1 MPEVKPMLAPLVPIR
16 SARATFLQGF
26 AATFRL
32 EVAEALRSRWF
43 AVYAAVF
50 FGLVGVL
57 LVFGLTESRVLGF
70 TGLSRTLVTYIQ
82 LTMAILP
89 IFILISTVRSLAGDR
104 EAGVFEWVLGLP
116 VGIGAWYAGRFVG
129 RFVLAASP
137 VIAALLAAVAWG
149 VVRRVAVPWI
159 ELGFD
164 IGLILVMILAFVGI
178 GFLISSLSRSVDT
191 AQTIAFIVWIALVLA
206 LDLVLLGALIRGR
219 MAIEGVVAIA
229 MLNPLQVFRTGSM
242 LLFDPQLV
250 LLGPTAF
257 TVFDIFG
264 RTGFEIWCFVYP
276 TLLGVGTAAA
286 GYLVFRRG
294 DLP

>member
-1 MPEVKPMLAPLVPIR
+1 MRAPDPVSPAAG
-16 SARATFLQGF
+16 SSFWTGF
-26 AATFRL
+26 SATFRL
-32 EVAEALRSRWF
+32 EVAEAFRARWF
-43 AVYAAVF
+43 AFYALVF
-50 FGLVGVL
+50 FGLVGLL

-89 IFILISTVRSLAGDR
+89 VFILITTVRSLAGDR
-104 EAGVFEWVLGLP
+104 EAGVFEYVLGLP
-116 VGIGAWYAGRFVG
+116 VGIGAWYAGRFLG
-129 RFVLAASP
+129 RYLLASAP
-137 VIAALLAAVAWG
+137 VIAALMTAVVYGAVRG
-149 VVRRVAVPWI
+149 VKVPWL

-164 IGLILVMILAFVGI
+164 IGLLLVMIFAFVGL
-178 GFLISSLSRSVDT
+178 GFLISAVTRSVDT
-191 AQTIAFIVWIALVLA
+191 AQTLAFIIWLTLVLA

-264 RTGFEIWCFVYP
+264 RTGFMVWSFVYP
-276 TLLGVGTAAA
+276 LVLGLVTAGTGWAI
-286 GYLVFRRG
+286 FRRG

>member
-1 MPEVKPMLAPLVPIR
+1 MRAPDTAPGQTPPP
-16 SARATFLQGF
+16 SARHAFRTGFFATL
-26 AATFRL
+26 RL
-32 EVAEALRSRWF
+32 EIAEAFRARWF
-43 AVYAAVF
+43 AIYAVVF
-50 FGLVGVL
+50 FALVGVL
-57 LVFGLTESRVLGF
+57 LTFGLTESRVLGF

-82 LTMAILP
+82 LTMAIVP
-89 IFILISTVRSLAGDR
+89 IFILITTVRSLAGDR

-116 VGIGAWYAGRFVG
+116 VGIGAWYFGRFAGRC
-129 RFVLAASP
+129 
-137 VIAALLAAVAWG
+137 LLAAAPVVGALAVAVAYG
-149 VVRRVAVPWI
+149 VARGVAVPWL

-164 IGLILVMILAFVGI
+164 VGLLLAMIFAFVGI
-178 GFLISSLSRSVDT
+178 GFLISAFARSVDT
-191 AQTIAFIVWIALVLA
+191 AQTVAFLLWLALVLA

-219 MAIEGVVAIA
+219 LAVEGVVAIA

-264 RTGFEIWCFVYP
+264 RVGFMIWSFAYP
-276 TLLGVGTAAA
+276 LLLGTLAAVGGWAI
-286 GYLVFRRG
+286 LRRG

>member
-1 MPEVKPMLAPLVPIR
+1 MRAPTPPTETPPPAASSFR
-16 SARATFLQGF
+16 NGFL
-26 AATFRL
+26 ATFRL
-32 EVAEALRSRWF
+32 EIAEALRARWF
-43 AVYAAVF
+43 AIYATVF
-50 FGLVGVL
+50 FALVGVL

-82 LTMAILP
+82 LTMAIVP
-89 IFILISTVRSLAGDR
+89 IFILITTVRSLAGDR
-104 EAGVFEWVLGLP
+104 EAGVFEYVLGLP
-116 VGIGAWYAGRFVG
+116 VSIGAWYAGRFLG
-129 RFVLAASP
+129 RYTLAVVP
-137 VIAALLAAVAWG
+137 VVAALLLAVVYG
-149 VVRRVAVPWI
+149 VVRGVTVPWI

-164 IGLILVMILAFVGI
+164 IGLLRAMIFVFVGL
-178 GFLISSLSRSVDT
+178 GFLVSSMTRSVDT
-191 AQTIAFIVWIALVLA
+191 AQTIAFLLWLTLVLA

-219 MAIEGVVAIA
+219 LPIEGVVAIA

-264 RTGFEIWCFVYP
+264 RVGFMIWSFVYP
-276 TLLGVGTAAA
+276 LALGTLAAVG
-286 GYLVFRRG
+286 GWLVFRRG

>member
-1 MPEVKPMLAPLVPIR
+1 MRAPDPVPAARPGSTFR
-16 SARATFLQGF
+16 SGF

-32 EVAEALRSRWF
+32 EVAEALRARW
-43 AVYAAVF
+43 YAFYALVF
-50 FGLVGVL
+50 FGLVGML

-82 LTMAILP
+82 LAMAILP
-89 IFILISTVRSLAGDR
+89 VFILISTVRSLAGDR
-104 EAGVFEWVLGLP
+104 EAGVFEYILCLP

-129 RFVLAASP
+129 RYVLAVAP
-137 VIAALLAAVAWG
+137 VVAALLAAVVYG
-149 VVRRVAVPWI
+149 MVRRVAVPWL

-164 IGLILVMILAFVGI
+164 IGLLLVMIFSFVGL
-178 GFLISSLSRSVDT
+178 GFLISAVTRSVDT
-191 AQTIAFIVWIALVLA
+191 AQTLAFVLWLALVLA
-206 LDLVLLGALIRGR
+206 LDLVLLGLLIRGR
-219 MAIEGVVAIA
+219 LAIEGVVAIA

-250 LLGPTAF
+250 LLGPTAY

-264 RTGFEIWCFVYP
+264 RTGFMIWSFAYP
-276 TLLGVGTAAA
+276 LILGLLTA
-286 GYLVFRRG
+286 GGGWLIFRRG

>member
-1 MPEVKPMLAPLVPIR
+1 MRAPTLPTAPLP
-16 SARATFLQGF
+16 SEGSTFRTGF

-32 EVAEALRSRWF
+32 EIAEAFRARWF
-43 AVYAAVF
+43 AIYAAVF
-50 FGLVGVL
+50 FVLVGLL

-82 LTMAILP
+82 LTMAIVP
-89 IFILISTVRSLAGDR
+89 IFILITTVRSLAGDR
-104 EAGVFEWVLGLP
+104 EAGVFEYVLGLP
-116 VGIGAWYAGRFVG
+116 VGVGAWYFGRFFG
-129 RFVLAASP
+129 RYVLAVAP
-137 VIAALLAAVAWG
+137 VVAALLTAVVWGAARG
-149 VVRRVAVPWI
+149 VSVPWV

-164 IGLILVMILAFVGI
+164 VGLLMVMIFAFVGL
-178 GFLISSLSRSVDT
+178 GFLISALARSVDT
-191 AQTIAFIVWIALVLA
+191 AQTVAFLVWLTLVLG
-206 LDLVLLGALIRGR
+206 LDLVLLGSLIRGR
-219 MAIEGVVAIA
+219 LPIEGVVAIA

-264 RTGFEIWCFVYP
+264 RVGFMIWSFVYP
-276 TLLGVGTAAA
+276 LALGALAAVG
-286 GYLVFRRG
+286 GWHLFRRG

>member
-1 MPEVKPMLAPLVPIR
+1 MRAPETVPAAAPAGSSFWI
-16 SARATFLQGF
+16 GF

-32 EVAEALRSRWF
+32 EVAEAFRARWF
-43 AVYAAVF
+43 AFYALVF
-50 FGLVGVL
+50 FGLVGML

-89 IFILISTVRSLAGDR
+89 VFILITTVRSLAGDR
-104 EAGVFEWVLGLP
+104 EAGVFEYVLGLP
-116 VGIGAWYAGRFVG
+116 VGIGAWYAGRFLG
-129 RFVLAASP
+129 RYLLAATP
-137 VIAALLAAVAWG
+137 VIAALFAAVIYGAVRG
-149 VVRRVAVPWI
+149 VRVPWL

-164 IGLILVMILAFVGI
+164 IGLLLVMIFAFVGL
-178 GFLISSLSRSVDT
+178 GFLISAVTRSVDT
-191 AQTIAFIVWIALVLA
+191 AQTLAFIIWLVLVLG

-264 RTGFEIWCFVYP
+264 RAGFMVWSFAYP
-276 TLLGVGTAAA
+276 LILGLVTALGGWAI
-286 GYLVFRRG
+286 FRRG

>member
-1 MPEVKPMLAPLVPIR
+1 MHAPTAPIAPVPSGSSFR
-16 SARATFLQGF
+16 DGF

-32 EVAEALRSRWF
+32 EIAEAFRARWF
-43 AVYAAVF
+43 AIYAVVF
-50 FGLVGVL
+50 FVLVGLL

-82 LTMAILP
+82 LTMAIVP
-89 IFILISTVRSLAGDR
+89 IFILITTVRSLAGDR
-104 EAGVFEWVLGLP
+104 EAGVFEYVLGLP
-116 VGIGAWYAGRFVG
+116 VGIGAWYFGRFFG
-129 RFVLAASP
+129 RYVLAASP
-137 VIAALLAAVAWG
+137 VIAALGAAVVYG
-149 VVRRVAVPWI
+149 VVRGVSVPWV

-164 IGLILVMILAFVGI
+164 VGLLMAMIFVFVGL
-178 GFLISSLSRSVDT
+178 GFLISALTRSVDT
-191 AQTIAFIVWIALVLA
+191 AQTIAFLVWLALVLA

-219 MAIEGVVAIA
+219 LAIEGVVAIA

-264 RTGFEIWCFVYP
+264 RVGFMIWAFAYP
-276 TLLGVGTAAA
+276 IVLGTASAL
-286 GYLVFRRG
+286 GGWLIFRRG

>member
-1 MPEVKPMLAPLVPIR
+1 MRAPDVHDHAP
-16 SARATFLQGF
+16 AGNGFWTGF

-32 EVAEALRSRWF
+32 EIAEAMRSRWF
-43 AVYAAVF
+43 AFYTVVF
-50 FGLVGVL
+50 FALVGML

-89 IFILISTVRSLAGDR
+89 IFILITTVRSLAGDR
-104 EAGVFEWVLGLP
+104 EAGVFEYVLGLP
-116 VGIGAWYAGRFVG
+116 VGIGAWYAGRFLG
-129 RFVLAASP
+129 RY
-137 VIAALLAAVAWG
+137 LLAATP
-149 VVRRVAVPWI
+149 VVLALFAAAGYGIARGVAVPWV

-164 IGLILVMILAFVGI
+164 IGLLLGMIFTFVGL
-178 GFLISSLSRSVDT
+178 GFFISALTRSVDT
-191 AQTIAFIVWIALVLA
+191 AQTLAFIVWLVLVLA

-219 MAIEGVVAIA
+219 LAVEGVVAIA

-264 RTGFEIWCFVYP
+264 RTGFMIWSFAYP
-276 TLLGVGTAAA
+276 FTLG
-286 GYLVFRRG
+286 LVSAMGGWLLFRRG

>member
-1 MPEVKPMLAPLVPIR
+1 MRDPHPV
-16 SARATFLQGF
+16 SADRPATSSFWTGFL
-26 AATFRL
+26 ATFRL
-32 EVAEALRSRWF
+32 EVAEAFRARWF
-43 AVYAAVF
+43 AFYALVF
-50 FGLVGVL
+50 FGLVGLL

-89 IFILISTVRSLAGDR
+89 VFILITTVRSLAGDR
-104 EAGVFEWVLGLP
+104 EAGVFEYVLGLP
-116 VGIGAWYAGRFVG
+116 VGIGAWYAGRFLG
-129 RFVLAASP
+129 RYLLASAP
-137 VIAALLAAVAWG
+137 VVAALFSAVIYGAMRG
-149 VVRRVAVPWI
+149 VSVPWL

-164 IGLILVMILAFVGI
+164 IGLLLVMIFAFVGL
-178 GFLISSLSRSVDT
+178 GFLISALTRSVDT
-191 AQTIAFIVWIALVLA
+191 AQTLAFIIWLLLVLA

-219 MAIEGVVAIA
+219 LAIEGVVAIA

-264 RTGFEIWCFVYP
+264 RTGFMIWSFVYP
-276 TLLGVGTAAA
+276 LVLGLVTA
-286 GYLVFRRG
+286 GGGWMIFRRG

>member
-1 MPEVKPMLAPLVPIR
+1 MRAPALAADDLPTGEKVFW
-16 SARATFLQGF
+16 TGF

-32 EVAEALRSRWF
+32 EIAEAFRARWF
-43 AVYAAVF
+43 AIYAAVF
-50 FGLVGVL
+50 FALVGVL

-82 LTMAILP
+82 LTMAIVP
-89 IFILISTVRSLAGDR
+89 IFILITTVRSLAGDR
-104 EAGVFEWVLGLP
+104 EAGVFEYVLGLP

-129 RFVLAASP
+129 RYVLASAP
-137 VIAALLAAVAWG
+137 VVAALLAAVVYGVARG
-149 VVRRVAVPWI
+149 VVVPWI

-164 IGLILVMILAFVGI
+164 VGLLLAMIFVFVGL
-178 GFLISSLSRSVDT
+178 GFLISALTRSVDT
-191 AQTIAFIVWIALVLA
+191 AQTIAFLLWLTLVLA

-219 MAIEGVVAIA
+219 LPIEGVVAIA

-257 TVFDIFG
+257 TVFDVFG
-264 RTGFEIWCFVYP
+264 RVGFMIWSFAYP
-276 TLLGVGTAAA
+276 LVLGALAALGGWA
-286 GYLVFRRG
+286 IFRRG

>member
-1 MPEVKPMLAPLVPIR
+1 MRAPTPPIETPKSST
-16 SARATFLQGF
+16 SAFRAGF
-26 AATFRL
+26 VATFRL
-32 EVAEALRSRWF
+32 EIAEALRARWF
-43 AVYAAVF
+43 AIYATVF
-50 FGLVGVL
+50 FALVGVL

-82 LTMAILP
+82 LTMAIVP
-89 IFILISTVRSLAGDR
+89 IFILITTVRSLAGDR
-104 EAGVFEWVLGLP
+104 EAGVFEYVLGLP
-116 VGIGAWYAGRFVG
+116 VSIGAWYAGRFLG
-129 RFVLAASP
+129 RYTLAVAP
-137 VIAALLAAVAWG
+137 VIAALFAAVVYG
-149 VVRRVAVPWI
+149 VVRGVTVPWI

-164 IGLILVMILAFVGI
+164 IGLLLAMIFVFVGL
-178 GFLISSLSRSVDT
+178 GFFVSSLTRSVDT
-191 AQTIAFIVWIALVLA
+191 AQTIAFLLWLALVLA

-219 MAIEGVVAIA
+219 LPIEGVVAIA

-264 RTGFEIWCFVYP
+264 RVGFMIWSFVYP
-276 TLLGVGTAAA
+276 LALGTLAALGGW
-286 GYLVFRRG
+286 YVFRRG

>member
-1 MPEVKPMLAPLVPIR
+1 MHAPTAPIAPVPSGSSFR
-16 SARATFLQGF
+16 NGF

-32 EVAEALRSRWF
+32 EIAEAFRARWF
-43 AVYAAVF
+43 AIYAAVF
-50 FGLVGVL
+50 FVLVGLL

-82 LTMAILP
+82 LTMAIVP
-89 IFILISTVRSLAGDR
+89 IFILITTVRSLAGDR
-104 EAGVFEWVLGLP
+104 EAGVFEYVLGLP
-116 VGIGAWYAGRFVG
+116 VGIGAWYFGRFFG
-129 RFVLAASP
+129 RYVLAASP
-137 VIAALLAAVAWG
+137 VIAALGAAVIYG
-149 VVRRVAVPWI
+149 VVRGVSVPWV

-164 IGLILVMILAFVGI
+164 VGLLMAMIFVFVGL
-178 GFLISSLSRSVDT
+178 GFLISALTRSVDT
-191 AQTIAFIVWIALVLA
+191 AQTIAFLVWLALVLA

-219 MAIEGVVAIA
+219 LAIEGVVAIA

-264 RTGFEIWCFVYP
+264 RVGFMIWAFAYP
-276 TLLGVGTAAA
+276 IVLGTASAL
-286 GYLVFRRG
+286 GGWLIFRRG

>member
-1 MPEVKPMLAPLVPIR
+1 MRAPVDPTPSEPEGAPRGDFLV
-16 SARATFLQGF
+16 GF
-26 AATFRL
+26 SATFRL
-32 EVAEALRSRWF
+32 EIAEALRSRWF

-50 FGLVGVL
+50 FGLIGVL

-104 EAGVFEWVLGLP
+104 EAGVFEYVLGLP
-116 VGIGAWYAGRFVG
+116 VGIGAWYSGRFVG

-137 VIAALLAAVAWG
+137 VVAALIAAVVYG
-149 VVRRVAVPWI
+149 VVRGVKVPWL

-164 IGLILVMILAFVGI
+164 IGLVMVMILAFVGL
-178 GFLISSLSRSVDT
+178 GFLISALSRSVDT
-191 AQTIAFIVWIALVLA
+191 AQTIAFILWIGLVLA

-219 MAIEGVVAIA
+219 LAIEGVVAIA

-257 TVFDIFG
+257 TVFDVFG
-264 RTGFEIWCFVYP
+264 RVGFMVWSFVYP
-276 TLLGVGTAAA
+276 ATLGLLTAGLGF
-286 GYLVFRRG
+286 LVFRRG

>member
-1 MPEVKPMLAPLVPIR
+1 LHAPTAPIAPVPSGSSFR
-16 SARATFLQGF
+16 NGF

-32 EVAEALRSRWF
+32 EIAEAFRARWF
-43 AVYAAVF
+43 AIYAAVF
-50 FGLVGVL
+50 FVLVGLL

-82 LTMAILP
+82 LTMAIVP
-89 IFILISTVRSLAGDR
+89 IFILITTVRSLAGDR
-104 EAGVFEWVLGLP
+104 EAGVFEYVLGLP
-116 VGIGAWYAGRFVG
+116 VGIGAWYFGRFFG
-129 RFVLAASP
+129 RYVLAASP
-137 VIAALLAAVAWG
+137 VIAALGAAVVYG
-149 VVRRVAVPWI
+149 VARGVSVPWV

-164 IGLILVMILAFVGI
+164 VGLLMAMIFVFVGL
-178 GFLISSLSRSVDT
+178 GFLISALTRSVDT
-191 AQTIAFIVWIALVLA
+191 AQTIAFLVWLALVLA

-219 MAIEGVVAIA
+219 LAIEGVVAIA

-264 RTGFEIWCFVYP
+264 RVGFMIWAFAYP
-276 TLLGVGTAAA
+276 IVLGTASAL
-286 GYLVFRRG
+286 GGWLIFRRG

>member
-1 MPEVKPMLAPLVPIR
+1 MRAPVDPTQSEPEGAPRGDFLV
-16 SARATFLQGF
+16 GF
-26 AATFRL
+26 SATFRL
-32 EVAEALRSRWF
+32 EISEALRSRWF

-104 EAGVFEWVLGLP
+104 EAGVFEYVLGLP

-129 RFVLAASP
+129 RFVLAAAP
-137 VIAALLAAVAWG
+137 VVAALGAAVVYGAVRG
-149 VVRRVAVPWI
+149 VKIPWL

-164 IGLILVMILAFVGI
+164 IGLVLVMILAFVGL
-178 GFLISSLSRSVDT
+178 GFLISALSRSVDT

-219 MAIEGVVAIA
+219 LAIEGVVAIA

-257 TVFDIFG
+257 TVFDVFG
-264 RTGFEIWCFVYP
+264 RVGFMVWSFVYP
-276 TLLGVGTAAA
+276 ATLGLLTAGLGFF
-286 GYLVFRRG
+286 VFRRG

>member
-1 MPEVKPMLAPLVPIR
+1 MRAPDPV
-16 SARATFLQGF
+16 SALPSSGSSFWTGF
-26 AATFRL
+26 FATFRL
-32 EVAEALRSRWF
+32 EVAEAFRARWF
-43 AVYAAVF
+43 AIYAAVF
-50 FGLVGVL
+50 FGLVGLL

-89 IFILISTVRSLAGDR
+89 VFILITTVRSLAGDR
-104 EAGVFEWVLGLP
+104 EAGVFEYVLGLP
-116 VGIGAWYAGRFVG
+116 VGIGAWYAGRFLG
-129 RFVLAASP
+129 RYLLASAP
-137 VIAALLAAVAWG
+137 VIAALFAAVIYGAVRG
-149 VVRRVAVPWI
+149 VRVPWL

-164 IGLILVMILAFVGI
+164 IGLLLVMIFAFVGL
-178 GFLISSLSRSVDT
+178 GFLISALTRSVDT
-191 AQTIAFIVWIALVLA
+191 AQTLAFIIWLVLVLA

-219 MAIEGVVAIA
+219 LAIEGVVAIA

-264 RTGFEIWCFVYP
+264 RTGFMVWSFVYP
-276 TLLGVGTAAA
+276 LVLGLVTAGA
-286 GYLVFRRG
+286 GWAIFRRG

>member
-1 MPEVKPMLAPLVPIR
+1 MTSSALAAPSTGR
-16 SARATFLQGF
+16 FFAGF

-32 EVAEALRSRWF
+32 EIAEALRSRWF
-43 AVYAAVF
+43 AFYALVF
-50 FGLVGVL
+50 FLLVGLL

-82 LTMAILP
+82 LTMAIVP

-104 EAGVFEWVLGLP
+104 EAGVFEYVLGLP
-116 VGIGAWYAGRFVG
+116 VGIGAWYAGRFFG
-129 RFVLAASP
+129 RYLLAAAP
-137 VIAALLAAVAWG
+137 VVLALLAAVVYG
-149 VVRRVAVPWI
+149 VVRGVKVPWV

-164 IGLILVMILAFVGI
+164 IGLLLVMIFAFVGL
-178 GFLISSLSRSVDT
+178 GFLISAFTRSVDT
-191 AQTIAFIVWIALVLA
+191 AQTLAFIVWLVMVLA

-219 MAIEGVVAIA
+219 MAIEGVVAVA

-264 RTGFEIWCFVYP
+264 RTGFMIWSFLYP
-276 TLLGVGTAAA
+276 LALGGLAA
-286 GYLVFRRG
+286 GSGFLLFRRG